1 MKKKS
6 AIVLTLILV
15 IFSSFHKEPEN
26 TETYSGRVAVKGPCG
41 QIVVSIISPNA
52 GKANVDSW
60 KDPVTK
66 KQYKNVFTVQ
76 NFCTFS
82 KLNEGDIFRFKVVKR
97 LSSCNACLAY
107 RPVPATRKYIQIA
120 PEEPVEISK

>member
-1 MKKKS
+1 MKKTS
-6 AIVLTLILV
+6 TILLTLILV
-15 IFSSFHKEPEN
+15 TFSSFNKEAEN
-26 TETYSGRVAVKGPCG
+26 SDIYSGRVAVKGPCG

-66 KQYKNVFTVQ
+66 KQYKNAFTVQ

-82 KLNEGDIFRFKVVKR
+82 KLSEGDIFRFKVVKR
-97 LSSCNACLAY
+97 LGSCNACLAY
-107 RPVPATRKYIQIA
+107 RPVPATRKYIQMA
-120 PEEPVEISK
+120 PEEPIEISK